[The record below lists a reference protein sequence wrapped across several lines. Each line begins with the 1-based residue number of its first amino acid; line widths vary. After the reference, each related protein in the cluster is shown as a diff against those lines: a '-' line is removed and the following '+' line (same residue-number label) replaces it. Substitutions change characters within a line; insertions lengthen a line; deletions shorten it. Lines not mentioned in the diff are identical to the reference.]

1 MERVRE
7 NILMR
12 NPNATII
19 PMSAKTGEGIDVWA
33 DWLRE
38 RVAAWKQ
45 A

>member
-1 MERVRE
+1 
-7 NILMR
+7 MR

-19 PMSAKTGEGIDVWA
+19 PMSAKTGEGIDVGA

-38 RVAAWKQ
+38 RDAACKQ

>member
-19 PMSAKTGEGIDVWA
+19 PMSAKTGEGIDAWA